1 MPSIIILYAGILG
14 LMAVVLAA
22 PAGMLRGKLGIS
34 IGDGGNPGLLLA
46 MRRHGNFAEAV
57 PILLIII
64 GYLEMNGVSATAI
77 HSMGI
82 VLVLSRVA
90 HAIGL
95 KADDIQNVLRG
106 VGAGGTALLTVVASI
121 WSIVVYLS

>member
-14 LMAVVLAA
+14 LMAVILAA
-22 PAGMLRGKLGIS
+22 PAGLLRGKLGIS
-34 IGDGGNPGLLLA
+34 VGDGGNMGLLLA
-46 MRRHGNFAEAV
+46 MRRHGNFAESV

-64 GYLEMNGVSATAI
+64 GFLEMNGVSGTAI
-77 HSMGI
+77 HAMGSI
-82 VLVLSRVA
+82 LVLARVA

-95 KADDIQNVLRG
+95 KEDIQNIFRG
-106 VGAGGTALLTVVASI
+106 IGAGATALLTVVASI